1 MVEDS
6 FVVDSDYASFSVT
19 AIMTIDGQQHTVGGD
34 FEGTVRTLSAFSPT
48 PRIVSVD
55 FKTQNPAPLLETYR
69 DWKVLKVYLINV
81 GVTGAAAAESYKFAI
96 EAPAGTGL
104 QAKSSAG
111 EMCTWG
117 STATTMTPWEAS
129 SQNFYLVRCGI
140 GDNSSSLRIKIG
152 AVDGTDTHD
161 LKTDVVTTVIPQSWH
176 QSDNAVKYAMGT
188 LPQTPTPTPTPDIPP
203 IVPIPTPVPIPDFAE
218 EAQTAV
224 AKWDDETDDVT
235 FCREGTAGCTDTHR
249 VTINVV
255 TPRPVPT
262 PLPDEI
268 PTPTPTFP
276 CNLTSLACVTWQGGY
291 PEIGNQNMWFPQPL
305 HTYRKSGSRYIYQE
319 LIWTDDILVY
329 FNNTALYRYLPAVM
343 LHEWSYSRHWAIVRI
358 AVT

>member
-1 MVEDS
+1 M
-6 FVVDSDYASFSVT
+6 
-19 AIMTIDGQQHTVGGD
+19 
-34 FEGTVRTLSAFSPT
+34 RTLSAFSPT

-140 GDNSSSLRIKIG
+140 GDNSSSLRIRIG
-152 AVDGTDTHD
+152 AVDDTDTHD

-203 IVPIPTPVPIPDFAE
+203 LVPIPTPVPTPDFAVA
-218 EAQTAV
+218 AQTAV
-224 AKWDDETDDVT
+224 RKWDDGTDVT
-235 FCREGTAGCTDTHR
+235 LCRDGAAGCTDTHR

-255 TPRPVPT
+255 TPLPTSVPLPDQIAT
-262 PLPDEI
+262 PLP
-268 PTPTPTFP
+268 TPCPFG
-276 CNLTSLACVTWQGGY
+276 SIACVNWRSVY
-291 PEIGNQNMWFPQPL
+291 PEITNQTMWFPHPL
-305 HTYRKSGSRYIYQE
+305 HIYEESGNRLVRREYK
-319 LIWTDDILVY
+319 WTDQVRLLSVDPK
-329 FNNTALYRYLPAVM
+329 YRYLPAVM
-343 LHEWSYSRHWAIVRI
+343 LHEFGHTPGLGHSPSGIDVMYGPYNTQTSLQTNDKEAMNATYEGHSPH
-358 AVT
+358 